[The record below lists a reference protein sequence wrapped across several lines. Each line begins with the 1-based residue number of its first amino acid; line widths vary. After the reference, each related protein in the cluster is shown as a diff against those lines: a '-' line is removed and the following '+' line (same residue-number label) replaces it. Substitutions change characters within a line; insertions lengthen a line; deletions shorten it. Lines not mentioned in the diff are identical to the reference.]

1 MIVSKWVNRAY
12 PVSRASETVEEVVR
26 KKEALGFST
35 IIVVDDNDKLLG
47 TVSAE
52 LISGDKRSKKLEELV
67 VESPYFCLADDYIED
82 AVLMLIESR
91 DFVLPVIDDRSR
103 VLGAITVYE
112 ILEALMEFT
121 AMDRSGCR
129 ISMLLED
136 VPGSLKSVVDALAES
151 EINILS
157 IVTTTQ
163 EDSRKRVIVRTSDT
177 DIGKIADALEGSAAV
192 LESITEEEGFSA

>member
-1 MIVSKWVNRAY
+1 MTVSKWVNRAY
-12 PVSRASETVEEVVR
+12 PVYRGSETVEKVAREE
-26 KKEALGFST
+26 KTLGFST
-35 IIVVDDNDKLLG
+35 IVVMDDNDKLLG

-52 LISGDKRSKKLEELV
+52 RISGEDRSKKLEEFI
-67 VESPYFCLADDYIED
+67 VESPYFCLVDDYIED

-136 VPGSLKSVVDALAES
+136 VPGSLKGVVDALAES

-163 EDSRKRVIVRTSDT
+163 EDSRKRVVIRTSDT
-177 DIGKIADALEGSAAV
+177 DIGKIAEALEGSTAM

>member
-1 MIVSKWVNRAY
+1 MTVSKWVNRAY
-12 PVSRASETVEEVVR
+12 PVYRGSETVEKVAREE
-26 KKEALGFST
+26 KTLGFST
-35 IIVVDDNDKLLG
+35 IVVMDDNDKLLG

-52 LISGDKRSKKLEELV
+52 RVSGEDRSKKLEEFI
-67 VESPYFCLADDYIED
+67 VESPYFCLVDDYIED

-136 VPGSLKSVVDALAES
+136 VPGSLKGVVDALAES

-163 EDSRKRVIVRTSDT
+163 EDSRKRVVIRTSDT
-177 DIGKIADALEGSAAV
+177 DIGKIAEALEGSTAM

>member
-1 MIVSKWVNRAY
+1 MTVSKWVNRAY
-12 PVSRASETVEEVVR
+12 PVYRGSETVEKVAREE
-26 KKEALGFST
+26 KTLGFST
-35 IIVVDDNDKLLG
+35 IVVMDDNDKLLG

-52 LISGDKRSKKLEELV
+52 RISGEDRSKKLEEFI
-67 VESPYFCLADDYIED
+67 VESPYFCLVDDYIED

-91 DFVLPVIDDRSR
+91 DFVLPVIDDKSR

-136 VPGSLKSVVDALAES
+136 VPGSLKGVVDALAES

-163 EDSRKRVIVRTSDT
+163 EDSRKRVVIRTSDT
-177 DIGKIADALEGSAAV
+177 DIGKIAEALEGSTAM